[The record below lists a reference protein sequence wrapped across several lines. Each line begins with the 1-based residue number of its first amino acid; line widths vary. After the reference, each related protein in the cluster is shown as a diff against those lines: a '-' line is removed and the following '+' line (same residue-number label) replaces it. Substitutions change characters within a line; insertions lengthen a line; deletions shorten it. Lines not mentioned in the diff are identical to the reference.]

1 MPPRPPPSPG
11 WLTIL
16 LSITALAALWVNF
29 AVDQVLRGLVGRMF
43 GVPFNGMEISAGHA
57 FLPTAI
63 QGPTSALGA
72 GAFAL
77 MVLSGAFVS
86 ALLAWGLYGFVRAVH
101 AAGWLRAF
109 ALEWLT
115 IALVWLPAAMAAAAL
130 PAGRGPGHELYAR
143 LGPPMAGR
151 WTALALGLVAL
162 FLAAGVISVGA
173 VAIGRAWMRADGLEF
188 RRRLV
193 RVTAGWPAVTAL
205 AMLAYAAGWGFSLWS
220 LLFIFAALGA
230 LQVQTR

>member
-16 LSITALAALWVNF
+16 LSITALAALWVSF
-29 AVDQVLRGLVGRMF
+29 AVDQTIRGLVGRMF
-43 GVPFNGMEISAGHA
+43 GVPFSGLDISASHA
-57 FLPTAI
+57 FLPAAI
-63 QGPTSALGA
+63 QGPTTSLGA

-86 ALLAWGLYGFVRAVH
+86 ALLAWGLFGFVRAVH

-109 ALEWLT
+109 ALEWLM

-130 PAGRGPGHELYAR
+130 PAGRGPGHELYTR

-151 WTALALGLVAL
+151 WAALALGAVAV
-162 FLAAGVISVGA
+162 FLAAGAISAAA
-173 VAIGRAWMRADGLEF
+173 VAIGRSWMRADGVEF

-205 AMLAYAAGWGFSLWS
+205 GIVAYAAGWGPSGWS
-220 LLFIFAALGA
+220 LLFVFGVLGA